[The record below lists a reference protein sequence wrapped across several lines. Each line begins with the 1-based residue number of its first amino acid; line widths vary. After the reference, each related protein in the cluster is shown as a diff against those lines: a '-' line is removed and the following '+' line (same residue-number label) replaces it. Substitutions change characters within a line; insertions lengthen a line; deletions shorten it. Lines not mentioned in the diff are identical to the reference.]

1 MRRWRNLGKTIHL
14 NAEVR
19 KKITELLKVHGILL
33 QHRNSQLE
41 RLAGIFY
48 GVVVGAGFI
57 LFMGLIKVGGWFELA
72 TPLLLVAVVCWLVA
86 RRITKVEMVKPLKIS
101 ITP

>member
-1 MRRWRNLGKTIHL
+1 MKRARTIHL

-19 KKITELLKVHGILL
+19 KKITELFAVHGILL
-33 QHRNSQLE
+33 QHRNSQLG

-57 LFMGLIKVGGWFELA
+57 LFMGLLKVGSWFELA
-72 TPLLLVAVVCWLVA
+72 TPLFAVAVVCWLVA
-86 RRITKVEMVKPLKIS
+86 RWITKVEMVKPLKIS